1 MGFFDDLFSSEGEKP
16 IAKITGRHIS
26 GLNLNNEAEITV
38 QLFQDRIVF
47 KSDSTYLAESDIDD
61 ILFVDGRYED
71 VNTGSVTTSR
81 EETNFASSLALMNG
95 DWGAYHFLKPNKTIH
110 ETKHTIERHFYLV
123 VDTFKNNVALQV
135 DDQDDL
141 IDFVNECNNIIDNY
155 ESVDE
160 DLAEETSKKDEP
172 QTILF
177 DAMTDKMFEQFCE
190 VYLNDNGFTNV
201 VLLPKSID
209 GRVTIVAEKDE
220 VKYAIRCV
228 NYSTNEVAAD
238 IINEIESGRKH
249 YRCHVGLVMSASVFS
264 KEAKK
269 TAEDNIILLWD
280 KEKLKQINDFTLF
293 VRRLR

>member
-1 MGFFDDLFSSEGEKP
+1 M
-16 IAKITGRHIS
+16 
-26 GLNLNNEAEITV
+26 
-38 QLFQDRIVF
+38 
-47 KSDSTYLAESDIDD
+47 
-61 ILFVDGRYED
+61 
-71 VNTGSVTTSR
+71 
-81 EETNFASSLALMNG
+81 
-95 DWGAYHFLKPNKTIH
+95 
-110 ETKHTIERHFYLV
+110 

-160 DLAEETSKKDEP
+160 DLAEETFKNDEA

-177 DAMTDKMFEQFCE
+177 DAMTDKMFDQFCE
-190 VYLNDNGFTNV
+190 IYLNDNGFTNV

-209 GRVTIVAEKDE
+209 NRVTIVDEKDE

-228 NYSTNEVAAD
+228 NYSSNEVAAD

-264 KEAKK
+264 KEAKEA
-269 TAEDNIILLWD
+269 AEDNIILLWD
-280 KEKLKQINDFTLF
+280 KEKLK
-293 VRRLR
+293 